1 MRVAQRETGAAL
13 LAVLLLVAVM
23 SALAVASLE
32 RLQLATRL
40 AGNIAALDQARAFAT
55 AAEALAVVRI
65 NDLIAQNPEKTT
77 LAGGWQGERRTLP
90 LPDGGVAF
98 AQVWDGG
105 NCFNLNSVA
114 EGSDPRAL
122 RTRYLGVEQF
132 VALMAVLDIPE
143 GDARSIG
150 GALADW
156 IEADGLHDLMAV
168 APLPWESTP
177 VELREGATPAAA
189 ARPVSRGLAD
199 RVGRAMTTGSFSAWA
214 SGIEADVRHDDAGVL
229 NEADDDTPE
238 AGIFAFAAGARAGT
252 CLHEV
257 LQFADFR
264 DPDALRDPESEA
276 SGRVARTL
284 RLHGLHVGRA
294 HRAPLDKPERAVCE
308 MVARV
313 ASAEVPGFGFA
324 LKDVAADRDIR
335 DTEWQFHAPRSSASP
350 SAIADVFHAHG
361 DDALRAYA
369 PALRRLSS
377 AAAEDLFIGIADL
390 VVQHPARTDDA
401 PGGPF
406 YLFDWKS
413 NHLGPTA
420 AHYGTDAVCRAMR
433 GHHYF
438 LQAHL
443 YAVGLHRH
451 LRTRLG
457 DAYDPE
463 AHLGGVAYVF
473 LRGVAEG
480 AETGFWT
487 ARPSRALVDSLD
499 ALLFSNA

>member
-156 IEADGLHDLMAV
+156 IDADTQPARAGAEDAAYGDGERPYRTANTMLAEVSELRSVAGMTPEYYEILRPWLCALPTTQLSPINV
-168 APLPWESTP
+168 NTLIPQQAPLLAMFSPGRLS
-177 VELREGATPAAA
+177 LDQAAAIIA
-189 ARPVSRGLAD
+189 ARPA
-199 RVGRAMTTGSFSAWA
+199 TGWNSGSDFWSVPALVAVDAAPEIMQQVEIRTRWFRLDLEIVYATAELRQSALIDG
-214 SGIEADVRHDDAGVL
+214 GIA
-229 NEADDDTPE
+229 P
-238 AGIFAFAAGARAGT
+238 
-252 CLHEV
+252 
-257 LQFADFR
+257 
-264 DPDALRDPESEA
+264 
-276 SGRVARTL
+276 GRV
-284 RLHGLHVGRA
+284 
-294 HRAPLDKPERAVCE
+294 
-308 MVARV
+308 VARQ
-313 ASAEVPGFGFA
+313 
-324 LKDVAADRDIR
+324 
-335 DTEWQFHAPRSSASP
+335 W
-350 SAIADVFHAHG
+350 
-361 DDALRAYA
+361 
-369 PALRRLSS
+369 
-377 AAAEDLFIGIADL
+377 
-390 VVQHPARTDDA
+390 
-401 PGGPF
+401 GG
-406 YLFDWKS
+406 S
-413 NHLGPTA
+413 
-420 AHYGTDAVCRAMR
+420 
-433 GHHYF
+433 
-438 LQAHL
+438 
-443 YAVGLHRH
+443 
-451 LRTRLG
+451 
-457 DAYDPE
+457 E
-463 AHLGGVAYVF
+463 
-473 LRGVAEG
+473 
-480 AETGFWT
+480 
-487 ARPSRALVDSLD
+487 
-499 ALLFSNA
+499 